1 MNITIILIVSILLQF
16 AAAFWALRLIWITG
30 KRTAWIL
37 IAAAIL
43 LMAVR
48 RCVTLFQAVFLGMP
62 YSTSLSAE
70 LVALVISML
79 MFAGVVWIVPLFL
92 SIKQSEKELRESRE
106 EYRSLFENVPISLW
120 EEDFSNIKIY
130 IDDLRGQG
138 IKNFKD
144 YFENNPEDVARCVDM
159 VKIIDVNQA
168 AQTLYQAEN
177 KLELLR
183 ELSQIFQEETYNV
196 FREELI
202 ALAEGCTRF
211 ESERLTRT
219 LKGDNRHVYLALS
232 LAPGY
237 EDTWSRVLLSISDI
251 NERKEAEAALSRAYD
266 ELAIRNTQLRRE
278 NEERVRT
285 EHHLRLEEARLDT
298 LYHLSLMSEAS
309 VDETAG
315 FILEQG
321 IALTQSKIGFVGFLN
336 EDESIYTLHAVSRDV
351 VKECAVEGNPLQW
364 HVAGAGIW
372 ADAIR
377 QRKTLFVNDYNKPHL
392 RKKGIPPGHPPV
404 GRLMVVPVSDDKK
417 IVAVAGMGNKDSDY
431 DESDGRQIALLLRGM
446 WDHVQRNRSREAL
459 REAYNELEQKVKQR
473 TAELAASNT
482 ALREEITE
490 HEKTEEALRESER
503 QLNTIIENVE
513 SAIALVDENGQ
524 FMVVNNAFL
533 KMFGLSNKSAIKN
546 VNDQNWS
553 NWQVFSEDGKL
564 LQVDEHPV
572 RKATI
577 TGRPT
582 KNELIGVK
590 LPSSGDLIWMLI
602 STEPIIRSDG
612 KLKLII
618 CTYQDVTE
626 LKKIDKMKDEFISL
640 VSHELRTPMTV
651 INGSLRTAMSKL
663 VSPEDRQILLQN
675 AIDGVSSLST
685 ILENMLE
692 LSRHQAGRLLL
703 RKDPISIPLV
713 AKRIMDS
720 LMSQGAEQKF
730 IADFPDDLPLVE
742 ADLVRVERILYNLL
756 ENATKY
762 SPEGSEIRISA
773 RSDESFIITE
783 VVDQGKGI
791 SPDDQRRIFEL
802 FERLEEGV
810 HAAQGLG
817 LGLVVCKR
825 LAEAQGGR
833 IWVESEIGKGS
844 TFYFTLPISY
854 KKG

>member
-1 MNITIILIVSILLQF
+1 
-16 AAAFWALRLIWITG
+16 
-30 KRTAWIL
+30 
-37 IAAAIL
+37 
-43 LMAVR
+43 
-48 RCVTLFQAVFLGMP
+48 
-62 YSTSLSAE
+62 
-70 LVALVISML
+70 
-79 MFAGVVWIVPLFL
+79 
-92 SIKQSEKELRESRE
+92 
-106 EYRSLFENVPISLW
+106 
-120 EEDFSNIKIY
+120 
-130 IDDLRGQG
+130 
-138 IKNFKD
+138 
-144 YFENNPEDVARCVDM
+144 
-159 VKIIDVNQA
+159 
-168 AQTLYQAEN
+168 
-177 KLELLR
+177 
-183 ELSQIFQEETYNV
+183 
-196 FREELI
+196 
-202 ALAEGCTRF
+202 
-211 ESERLTRT
+211 
-219 LKGDNRHVYLALS
+219 
-232 LAPGY
+232 
-237 EDTWSRVLLSISDI
+237 
-251 NERKEAEAALSRAYD
+251 
-266 ELAIRNTQLRRE
+266 
-278 NEERVRT
+278 
-285 EHHLRLEEARLDT
+285 
-298 LYHLSLMSEAS
+298 
-309 VDETAG
+309 
-315 FILEQG
+315 
-321 IALTQSKIGFVGFLN
+321 
-336 EDESIYTLHAVSRDV
+336 
-351 VKECAVEGNPLQW
+351 
-364 HVAGAGIW
+364 
-372 ADAIR
+372 
-377 QRKTLFVNDYNKPHL
+377 
-392 RKKGIPPGHPPV
+392 
-404 GRLMVVPVSDDKK
+404 
-417 IVAVAGMGNKDSDY
+417 
-431 DESDGRQIALLLRGM
+431 
-446 WDHVQRNRSREAL
+446 
-459 REAYNELEQKVKQR
+459 
-473 TAELAASNT
+473 
-482 ALREEITE
+482 
-490 HEKTEEALRESER
+490 
-503 QLNTIIENVE
+503 
-513 SAIALVDENGQ
+513 
-524 FMVVNNAFL
+524 
-533 KMFGLSNKSAIKN
+533 MFGLSNKSAIKN

>member
-1 MNITIILIVSILLQF
+1 
-16 AAAFWALRLIWITG
+16 
-30 KRTAWIL
+30 
-37 IAAAIL
+37 
-43 LMAVR
+43 
-48 RCVTLFQAVFLGMP
+48 
-62 YSTSLSAE
+62 
-70 LVALVISML
+70 
-79 MFAGVVWIVPLFL
+79 
-92 SIKQSEKELRESRE
+92 
-106 EYRSLFENVPISLW
+106 
-120 EEDFSNIKIY
+120 
-130 IDDLRGQG
+130 
-138 IKNFKD
+138 
-144 YFENNPEDVARCVDM
+144 
-159 VKIIDVNQA
+159 
-168 AQTLYQAEN
+168 
-177 KLELLR
+177 
-183 ELSQIFQEETYNV
+183 
-196 FREELI
+196 
-202 ALAEGCTRF
+202 
-211 ESERLTRT
+211 
-219 LKGDNRHVYLALS
+219 
-232 LAPGY
+232 
-237 EDTWSRVLLSISDI
+237 
-251 NERKEAEAALSRAYD
+251 
-266 ELAIRNTQLRRE
+266 
-278 NEERVRT
+278 
-285 EHHLRLEEARLDT
+285 
-298 LYHLSLMSEAS
+298 
-309 VDETAG
+309 
-315 FILEQG
+315 
-321 IALTQSKIGFVGFLN
+321 
-336 EDESIYTLHAVSRDV
+336 
-351 VKECAVEGNPLQW
+351 
-364 HVAGAGIW
+364 
-372 ADAIR
+372 
-377 QRKTLFVNDYNKPHL
+377 
-392 RKKGIPPGHPPV
+392 
-404 GRLMVVPVSDDKK
+404 
-417 IVAVAGMGNKDSDY
+417 
-431 DESDGRQIALLLRGM
+431 
-446 WDHVQRNRSREAL
+446 
-459 REAYNELEQKVKQR
+459 
-473 TAELAASNT
+473 
-482 ALREEITE
+482 
-490 HEKTEEALRESER
+490 
-503 QLNTIIENVE
+503 
-513 SAIALVDENGQ
+513 
-524 FMVVNNAFL
+524 
-533 KMFGLSNKSAIKN
+533 
-546 VNDQNWS
+546 
-553 NWQVFSEDGKL
+553 L